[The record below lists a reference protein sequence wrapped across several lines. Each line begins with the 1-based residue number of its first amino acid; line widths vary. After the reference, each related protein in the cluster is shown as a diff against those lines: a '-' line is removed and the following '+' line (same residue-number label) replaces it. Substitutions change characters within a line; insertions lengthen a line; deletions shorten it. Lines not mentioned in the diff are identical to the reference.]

1 MRYKFNEIM
10 GFFDK
15 IFSGNS
21 SEEKEESAIVWQAL
35 VNEDQL
41 NTIVDASNEKAQAI
55 FKHSTRCGIS
65 RMVLSQFEKSF
76 KAETEIDMYMLDLLQ
91 HRDISSAIASKF
103 GVHHE
108 SPQLLIIKDGE
119 VVRTASHGDIN
130 SVDLLAF

>member
-1 MRYKFNEIM
+1 M
-10 GFFDK
+10 GLFDK
-15 IFSGNS
+15 IFSSNS
-21 SEEKEESAIVWQAL
+21 SGDKEESAIVWRAL

-41 NTIVDASNEKAQAI
+41 HDIVEASNEKAQAI

-76 KAETEIDMYMLDLLQ
+76 KAETEIDMYMLDLLN
-91 HRDISSAIASKF
+91 HRNISNAIASKF
-103 GVHHE
+103 NVHHE
-108 SPQLLIIKDGE
+108 SPQLLIIKNGE

>member
-1 MRYKFNEIM
+1 M

-15 IFSGNS
+15 IFSSNS
-21 SEEKEESAIVWQAL
+21 SGEQEESAIAWRPL
-35 VNEDQL
+35 VHMDQL
-41 NTIVDASNEKAQAI
+41 DAIAEASKEKTQAI

-76 KAETEIDMYMLDLLQ
+76 KAETNIDMHFLDLLQ
-91 HRDISSAIASKF
+91 HRDISNGIASKF
-103 GVHHE
+103 DVFHE

-130 SVDLLAF
+130 AVDLLAF